1 MGSHFSV
8 LTENNRFIVEH
19 EFNFGHSIR
28 NRRKMSIIEYLGW
41 GALGLAPQVGNP
53 QLFNYSFSFVLYLLS
68 FGIATTYV
76 RFFDLIHRVF

>member
-1 MGSHFSV
+1 
-8 LTENNRFIVEH
+8 
-19 EFNFGHSIR
+19 
-28 NRRKMSIIEYLGW
+28 MSIIEYLGW
-41 GALGLAPQVGNP
+41 GALDLAPQVGNP